1 MGVELTV
8 TKYENGDDW
17 FTFLID
23 RQLTYDFDE
32 EELREICY
40 MYLDKILIR
49 YMDKDYWD
57 ETEQEHGKQL
67 VESVKV
73 ALRVLSDHGT
83 LLKPNK
89 GVRYEQYKND

>member
-1 MGVELTV
+1 
-8 TKYENGDDW
+8 
-17 FTFLID
+17 
-23 RQLTYDFDE
+23 
-32 EELREICY
+32 
-40 MYLDKILIR
+40 
-49 YMDKDYWD
+49 MDKDYWD

-89 GVRYEQYKND
+89 GVRYEQRKND